1 MNNSLQPLKTSSLT
15 NMEFGQLMKRHLIDL
30 SSIDQMLLNDQ
41 PYNAYLQQL
50 NEKLEIYEKG
60 LARVLENE
68 ETELISLADKGR
80 DRAVVAFSKVLK
92 LFAVSENADEVEASR
107 KLGILFHTFK
117 NLPYMNYEAE
127 SIGIDKLVSHLESA
141 NYSDL
146 IKLLD
151 IGRFVTRMKGS
162 NQNFKALFEG
172 RILSDSKSEYYN
184 MKAVRTALMH
194 IYKDFTDYILAMC
207 KALNTPLFITSLSLI
222 NTARKYYADMLAH
235 RSTETVAP
243 VLPNV

>member
-30 SSIDQMLLNDQ
+30 SSIDQALLNDQ

-117 NLPYMNYEAE
+117 RRR
-127 SIGIDKLVSHLESA
+127 SGC
-141 NYSDL
+141 
-146 IKLLD
+146 
-151 IGRFVTRMKGS
+151 GRKRRS
-162 NQNFKALFEG
+162 RSCCCPA
-172 RILSDSKSEYYN
+172 
-184 MKAVRTALMH
+184 
-194 IYKDFTDYILAMC
+194 
-207 KALNTPLFITSLSLI
+207 
-222 NTARKYYADMLAH
+222 ARAPRH
-235 RSTETVAP
+235 RSSGRQTGGP
-243 VLPNV
+243 FPPLPPRRASPTF